1 MFDPLSVIPGSDA
14 SLPLPLTRL
23 KEIAWF
29 ASLLE
34 YPPLKALLPVP
45 ILIALWP
52 LVRRF
57 FRATWEELDEEARQA
72 RLTLPQTE
80 YDYRRPVACLAIV
93 AIVLTLQEYYGGRQI
108 YDTQLRP
115 WLSELQAG
123 GWKFIKLEK
132 YDELYSYGWWVF
144 ARVFGYVCV
153 PLPLWKLLFPN
164 DSLLDMGLRVRGF
177 FSHLWIYGLCLA
189 VVLPAMLLV
198 AQQPDFGTYY
208 PFYKLSSRS
217 WFDFLAW
224 EAIYFA
230 QFFAL
235 ELFFRGW
242 FLGALRRNFG
252 AGAIFV
258 MAVPYCMIHYG
269 KPYLE
274 ANGAIVAGIVLGS
287 LSMRTRSIY
296 AGFLVH
302 ITVAFLMDFLSLWH
316 RSALPHTF
324 WG

>member
-1 MFDPLSVIPGSDA
+1 MTPLLATLLGPDP

-23 KEIAWF
+23 KDVAWF
-29 ASLLE
+29 TALLE
-34 YPPLKALLPVP
+34 YPPIKALIPIP
-45 ILIALWP
+45 ILIGLFF
-52 LVRRF
+52 LVRKF
-57 FRATWEELDEEARQA
+57 FLSTWNELDEEARQM
-72 RLTLPQTE
+72 RLTLPPSE
-80 YDYRRPVACLAIV
+80 YDYRRPIACLAIV

-108 YDTQLRP
+108 YDTMLRP
-115 WLSELQAG
+115 WLTELEKG
-123 GWKFIKLEK
+123 GWHFIKMDK

-144 ARVFGYVCV
+144 ARVFGYVLV
-153 PLPLWKLLFPN
+153 PFPTWKLLFPK
-164 DSLLDMGLRVRGF
+164 DSLLDMGLRTRGF
-177 FSHLWIYGLCLA
+177 FGHLWIYGLCLA
-189 VVLPAMLLV
+189 VVVPAMLLV

-217 WFDFLAW
+217 WFDLLAW
-224 EAIYFA
+224 ESIYFL

-235 ELFFRGW
+235 EMFFRGW
-242 FLGALRRNFG
+242 ILGALRRNFG
-252 AGAIFV
+252 AGAVFA

-287 LSMRTRSIY
+287 LSMRTKSIY

-302 ITVAFLMDFLSLWH
+302 ITVAFSMDFLALWH
-316 RSALPHTF
+316 RNALPHQF